1 MSVNGDHFIL
11 SSQLIFNIFFSQ
23 LLTLS
28 VFDVNVLFG
37 LDTLRGKQ
45 SQNLKVVQIE
55 IGLVITRKISYI
67 SNTFGIDQM
76 KNFSNTKRIKTN

>member
-28 VFDVNVLFG
+28 VFYVNVLFG

>member
-1 MSVNGDHFIL
+1 MFY
-11 SSQLIFNIFFSQ
+11 
-23 LLTLS
+23 
-28 VFDVNVLFG
+28 VNVLFG

-67 SNTFGIDQM
+67 SNTFGIDQI

>member
-23 LLTLS
+23 LLRLS
-28 VFDVNVLFG
+28 VFYVNVLFC
-37 LDTLRGKQ
+37 LDTLRGKK

-55 IGLVITRKISYI
+55 IGLV
-67 SNTFGIDQM
+67 N
-76 KNFSNTKRIKTN
+76 KTQFR

>member
-28 VFDVNVLFG
+28 VFYVNVLFG

-67 SNTFGIDQM
+67 SNTFGIDQI